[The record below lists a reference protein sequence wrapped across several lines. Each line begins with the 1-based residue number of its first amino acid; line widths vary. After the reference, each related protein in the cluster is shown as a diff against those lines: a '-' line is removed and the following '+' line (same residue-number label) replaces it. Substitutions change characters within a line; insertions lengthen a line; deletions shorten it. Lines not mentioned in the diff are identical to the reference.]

1 MTEPAANG
9 DAAGPSQNVPAAL
22 LAAATPRDGLTMS
35 ERRRRSLVPDRW
47 TWRAMLFGALALVA
61 AAAAAVTA
69 FSRDPEPLPDVWVTY
84 QPAWFYERQ
93 GLPFTDCIPW
103 FGSVRVLQGHAL
115 VIDPDRTWFGG
126 SLHHIVP
133 GVEPADDTLTIR
145 CPRSSNGRVGA
156 LLDRLLGPDLR
167 TFRVTADERTAD
179 GVGWRRATYVGVDDG
194 EVLGR

>member
-1 MTEPAANG
+1 
-9 DAAGPSQNVPAAL
+9 
-22 LAAATPRDGLTMS
+22 
-35 ERRRRSLVPDRW
+35 
-47 TWRAMLFGALALVA
+47 MLFGALALVA

-84 QPAWFYERQ
+84 QPAWFYERN
-93 GLPFTDCIPW
+93 GLPFTDGIPW
-103 FGSVRVLQGHAL
+103 SGSLRVLQGDAL